1 MRQLANLYNGR
12 LIVVNS
18 NFRIIRDT
26 FEIDEDKVIIS
37 EEVLESFLGDRF
49 FELQCGQSVFGADY
63 SDP

>member
-26 FEIDEDKVIIS
+26 FEIDEDKVMY
-37 EEVLESFLGDRF
+37 LRG
-49 FELQCGQSVFGADY
+49 GA
-63 SDP
+63 